1 MKFLSSAKINLNLE
15 VNSETKDGLHT
26 LTSYLI
32 PIDFYDVIE
41 INETD
46 ERNDKIIFTPDIELK
61 GKSTIEKSLDLVRES
76 NSFEKYFEVK
86 VTKKEI
92 KEEKVLPKNRYA
104 QGTYIDENGFQ
115 QKYDDSGTKIK

>member
-41 INETD
+41 INEI
-46 ERNDKIIFTPDIELK
+46 EEKNDKIIFTPDIELK

-86 VTKKEI
+86 VTKNSSFTLFNKNDAPKTDDLSI
-92 KEEKVLPKNRYA
+92 KFGLVVL
-104 QGTYIDENGFQ
+104 
-115 QKYDDSGTKIK
+115 

>member
-61 GKSTIEKSLDLVRES
+61 GKSTIENSLDLVRES

-86 VTKKEI
+86 VCLLYTS
-92 KEEKVLPKNRYA
+92 PSPR
-104 QGTYIDENGFQ
+104 
-115 QKYDDSGTKIK
+115 DS

>member
-41 INETD
+41 INEID
-46 ERNDKIIFTPDIELK
+46 EKNDKIDVLEMRIEQMK
-61 GKSTIEKSLDLVRES
+61 ES
-76 NSFEKYFEVK
+76 H
-86 VTKKEI
+86 
-92 KEEKVLPKNRYA
+92 
-104 QGTYIDENGFQ
+104 
-115 QKYDDSGTKIK
+115 

>member
-32 PIDFYDVIE
+32 PIDFHDVIE

-46 ERNDKIIFTPDIELK
+46 EKNDKIIFTPDIELK
-61 GKSTIEKSLDLVRES
+61 GKSTIEKSLDLAPFDLSALPYNHFFYAPKKITLITVLI
-76 NSFEKYFEVK
+76 FL
-86 VTKKEI
+86 TK
-92 KEEKVLPKNRYA
+92 
-104 QGTYIDENGFQ
+104 
-115 QKYDDSGTKIK
+115 

>member
-41 INETD
+41 INEID
-46 ERNDKIIFTPDIELK
+46 EKNDKIIFTPDIELK
-61 GKSTIEKSLDLVRES
+61 GKSTIEKSLDLLRES
-76 NSFEKYFEVK
+76 NSFGKYFEVK
-86 VTKKEI
+86 VTKNIPIEGGLGGGSSNAGSII
-92 KEEKVLPKNRYA
+92 K
-104 QGTYIDENGFQ
+104 YICSTCLLYTSPSPRD
-115 QKYDDSGTKIK
+115 